1 MGFLSWIVVG
11 GLAGLIAGMFAGEKR
26 GLIGNIIIGVLGAN
40 IGGFIASKF
49 DVGKVDGINLS
60 SILIAAGGA
69 LIVLSMQGFAE
80 RWHPSEKQER
90 LCAAGRM
97 QYDERGHYDERS
109 I

>member
-1 MGFLSWIVVG
+1 MG

-40 IGGFIASKF
+40 IGGFIASRF

-69 LIVLSMQGFAE
+69 LLLIGALRIF
-80 RWHPSEKQER
+80 
-90 LCAAGRM
+90 
-97 QYDERGHYDERS
+97 RGKKN
-109 I
+109 

>member
-26 GLIGNIIIGVLGAN
+26 GLIGNIVIGILGAN
-40 IGGFIASKF
+40 IGGFIASRF

-69 LIVLSMQGFAE
+69 LLLIGALRIF
-80 RWHPSEKQER
+80 
-90 LCAAGRM
+90 
-97 QYDERGHYDERS
+97 RGKKN
-109 I
+109 

>member
-26 GLIGNIIIGVLGAN
+26 GLIGNIIIGILGAN
-40 IGGFIASKF
+40 IGGFIASRF

-69 LIVLSMQGFAE
+69 LLLIGAL
-80 RWHPSEKQER
+80 RII
-90 LCAAGRM
+90 
-97 QYDERGHYDERS
+97 RGKKN
-109 I
+109 

>member
-69 LIVLSMQGFAE
+69 WLLLAVLRIF
-80 RWHPSEKQER
+80 
-90 LCAAGRM
+90 
-97 QYDERGHYDERS
+97 RGKKN
-109 I
+109 

>member
-11 GLAGLIAGMFAGEKR
+11 GLAGLIAGMFAGEQR
-26 GLIGNIIIGVLGAN
+26 GLIGNIVIGILGAN

-69 LIVLSMQGFAE
+69 LLLIGALRIF
-80 RWHPSEKQER
+80 
-90 LCAAGRM
+90 
-97 QYDERGHYDERS
+97 RGKKN
-109 I
+109 

>member
-11 GLAGLIAGMFAGEKR
+11 GLAGLIASKFAGEKR

-40 IGGFIASKF
+40 IGGFIASRF

-69 LIVLSMQGFAE
+69 LLLIGALRIF
-80 RWHPSEKQER
+80 
-90 LCAAGRM
+90 
-97 QYDERGHYDERS
+97 RGKKN
-109 I
+109 

>member
-26 GLIGNIIIGVLGAN
+26 RLIGNIVIGILGAN

-49 DVGKVDGINLS
+49 DLGKVDGINLS

-69 LIVLSMQGFAE
+69 LLLIGVLRIF
-80 RWHPSEKQER
+80 
-90 LCAAGRM
+90 
-97 QYDERGHYDERS
+97 RGKKN
-109 I
+109 

>member
-26 GLIGNIIIGVLGAN
+26 GLIGNIIIGVLGA
-40 IGGFIASKF
+40 ISGGFFASKF

-69 LIVLSMQGFAE
+69 LLLIGALRIF
-80 RWHPSEKQER
+80 
-90 LCAAGRM
+90 
-97 QYDERGHYDERS
+97 RGKKN
-109 I
+109 

>member
-11 GLAGLIAGMFAGEKR
+11 GLAGLISGMFAGEKR
-26 GLIGNIIIGVLGAN
+26 GLIGNIVIGILGAN

-69 LIVLSMQGFAE
+69 LLLIGALRIF
-80 RWHPSEKQER
+80 
-90 LCAAGRM
+90 
-97 QYDERGHYDERS
+97 RGKKN
-109 I
+109 